1 MRKNPSLFASAAALA
16 ALTLVSPAARAAD
29 FLLSGTVASADGE
42 TMGGVT
48 VSAKADGSTITTT
61 VFTDEAG
68 GYYFPAMA
76 AGKYR
81 VWAQTL
87 TFETAKG
94 EVDLSAARRQ
104 DFTLNRMK
112 DAEQQVLQLPGDLIF
127 AALPEETTED
137 AKMKNIV
144 HNNCTG
150 CHTPSYILQQRFDE
164 EGWYKVLD
172 LMKNVN
178 VSGIYIGHERKA
190 NGVIETNQKA
200 LAAYLA
206 RARGPGES
214 SMKLKPRPRP
224 SGEAARVVFTEV
236 DVPLEESTPHKRPL
250 PDGSDWSQGTPSK
263 FGELLHD
270 NYPDLDGNLWFTAN
284 TPNHTTTLGRVDFKT
299 GETRMFKV
307 AGQRGLAANAHGMV
321 RDPQGNI
328 WFNANTGRGSL
339 GRVDPKTEKID
350 VFVPPTDM
358 SPTGGATTVDYD
370 GKGMIWVTTGTGALR
385 FDPKEAKFTEY
396 KSVTAKSPSGT
407 NGTTYGLA
415 ADRDG
420 NGWWLQMQLD
430 TINKADAATGKVVDI
445 KLPAVKAAADRL
457 TDAER
462 QYYENFAQPDF
473 NTPVPFSQGPRRM
486 GIDKDADVAWVG
498 NSWGGSI
505 ARIDTHTL
513 ETTFVPLPYPGM
525 GPYQIAV
532 DKNHN
537 LWMNIWTSDVVLKY
551 DPSAKKWTTFDL
563 PSRGT
568 EARHVS
574 LLERDGKL
582 QVFVPEYRVSKSA
595 VMTFRSEA
603 ELAAL
608 KAQAGQ

>member
-1 MRKNPSLFASAAALA
+1 MTRMQSLFASSVAVAALA
-16 ALTLVSPAARAAD
+16 LVAQTAHADD
-29 FLLSGTVASADGE
+29 FLLSGTIASAAGE
-42 TMGGVT
+42 KMGGVT

-68 GYYFPAMA
+68 GYYFPPMA

-87 TFETAKG
+87 AFETAKG

-104 DFTLNRMK
+104 NFTLAPMK
-112 DAEQQVLQLPGDLIF
+112 EFERQVRQLPGDLIF
-127 AALPEETTED
+127 AALPEETAQD
-137 AKMKNIV
+137 AKMKTLV
-144 HNNCTG
+144 RNNCTG
-150 CHTPSYILQQRFDE
+150 CHTLSYTLQHRFDE
-164 EGWYKVLD
+164 EGWYKILD

-178 VSGIYIGHERKA
+178 VSGVYIGHERKA
-190 NGVIETNQKA
+190 NGVLETNQKE

-214 SMKLKPRPRP
+214 SMKIKLRPRP
-224 SGEAARVVFTEV
+224 AGEAARVVFTEV
-236 DVPLEESTPHKRPL
+236 DVPLEESAASKRPL

-299 GETRMFKV
+299 GQTRMFKV
-307 AGQRGLAANAHGMV
+307 AGQRGLAANSHGLV
-321 RDPQGNI
+321 RDEKGII

-339 GRVDPKTEKID
+339 GKLDPKTERID
-350 VFVPPTDM
+350 VFVPPSDM
-358 SPTGGATTVDYD
+358 SPTGGAVTVDYD
-370 GKGMIWVTTGTGALR
+370 GKGMVWVTTGGGALR
-385 FDPKEAKFTEY
+385 FDPVAEKFTEY

-430 TINKADAATGKVVDI
+430 TVNKADAETGKVIDI
-445 KLPAVKAAADRL
+445 KLPAVKAEMDRL
-457 TDAER
+457 SPDER
-462 QYYENFAQPDF
+462 KYYEGFAQPDF

-486 GIDKDADVAWVG
+486 GIDKNADVAWVG
-498 NSWGGSI
+498 NSWGGTL
-505 ARIDTHTL
+505 ARINTRTL
-513 ETTFVPLPYPGM
+513 ETNFVPLPHPGM

-532 DKNHN
+532 DKDHN

-551 DPSAKKWTTFDL
+551 NPSANQWTTFDL

-568 EARHVS
+568 EARHIS

-595 VMTFRSEA
+595 VMDFRSEA
-603 ELAAL
+603 DLAAL